1 MREAMLKPTLR
12 AALCSAALAAA
23 TQAQA
28 QDTRHTIDL
37 GLAYE
42 YLGDATAEARS
53 GSVVPG
59 KRSMEFDDA
68 YALLVRYE
76 FALTPNIGL
85 QLATSIGGSTT
96 ATGINGAAALGRL
109 FKANLFSASGFV
121 NYHFFEPT
129 NALRPFLGVGLNYT
143 AFSGVQSYAGQ
154 NVDIDNTWGLAAQA
168 GVRYR
173 IDRNWSVVGT
183 LGTAWVKS
191 DVSMSTAA
199 GALRTE
205 VDFRPVVVGIAVGY
219 SF

>member
-1 MREAMLKPTLR
+1 MLK
-12 AALCSAALAAA
+12 AALCAAALSCAA
-23 TQAQA
+23 AQA

-37 GLAYE
+37 GLAYD
-42 YLGDATAEARS
+42 YLGDATADARS

-59 KRSMEFDDA
+59 KRSMEFDDV
-68 YALLVRYE
+68 YALLLSYQ
-76 FALTPNIGL
+76 FALTPNVGL
-85 QLATSIGGSTT
+85 QLATSLGGSFT

-109 FKANLFSASGFV
+109 FKADLFSAAGFV

-129 NALRPFLGVGLNYT
+129 NALRPFLGLGVNYT

-173 IDRNWSVVGT
+173 IDRNWSLVGT

-191 DVSMSTAA
+191 DVSMNTAA

>member
-1 MREAMLKPTLR
+1 MLKPTLR
-12 AALCSAALAAA
+12 AALCAAALAA

-37 GLAYE
+37 GLAYN
-42 YLGDATAEARS
+42 YIGDAKVEARS

-59 KRSMEFDDA
+59 TRSMEFDDV
-68 YALLVRYE
+68 YALLLRYE
-76 FALTPNIGL
+76 FALTPHVGL
-85 QLATSIGGSTT
+85 QLATSIGGSVT
-96 ATGINGAAALGRL
+96 ATGTHAAAALGRL
-109 FKANLFSASGFV
+109 FKADPFSATGFV

-129 NALRPFLGVGLNYT
+129 NALRPFLGLGVNYT

-154 NVDIDNTWGLAAQA
+154 NVAIDNSWGLAAQA

-173 IDRNWSVVGT
+173 IDRDWSVVGT
-183 LGTAWVKS
+183 LGLAWVKS